1 MMAEAQAAISD
12 HEVEPVLKT
21 AQKKIRKKEN
31 GTNPKAKSLPS
42 QLQAHCLPFLLT

>member
-21 AQKKIRKKEN
+21 AQNQKL
-31 GTNPKAKSLPS
+31 KACPLS
-42 QLQAHCLPFLLT
+42 FRLTAFHFC